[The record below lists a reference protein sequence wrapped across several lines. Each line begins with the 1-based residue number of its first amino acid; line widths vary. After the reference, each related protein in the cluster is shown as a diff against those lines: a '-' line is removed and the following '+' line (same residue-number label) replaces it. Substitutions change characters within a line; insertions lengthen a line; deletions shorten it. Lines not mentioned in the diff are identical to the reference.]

1 MYVCN
6 CNGIRERQ
14 VRHAAQSGAKRACEV
29 FQQNKCAAKCGRC
42 IEEMQVFL
50 NSARNNYAIAAE

>member
-14 VRHAAQSGAKRACEV
+14 VLEAAECGAREPCHV
-29 FQQNKCAAKCGRC
+29 FFQNKCSAKCGRC
-42 IEEMQVFL
+42 IDEMRVFL
-50 NSARNNYAIAAE
+50 NSICDNSRIAAE

>member
-14 VRHAAQSGAKRACEV
+14 VLEAAELGAREPCEV
-29 FQQNKCAAKCGRC
+29 FLQHRCAAKCGRC
-42 IEEMQVFL
+42 IEEMRLFL
-50 NSARNNYAIAAE
+50 DMTAKNSAVAAQ

>member
-14 VRHAAQSGAKRACEV
+14 VLQAVESGAQQPCEI
-29 FQQNKCAAKCGRC
+29 FLQHGCAAKCGRC
-42 IEEMQVFL
+42 IEEMRVFL
-50 NSARNNYAIAAE
+50 TNSRNNYAIAAE

>member
-14 VRHAAQSGAKRACEV
+14 LLEAAEKGARAPCDI
-29 FQQNKCAAKCGRC
+29 FRANRCAAKCGRC
-42 IEEMQVFL
+42 IEEMRTFL
-50 NSARNNYAIAAE
+50 TNNSNNSALAAE